1 MSESDENLH
10 KIEDIKRKLYDPAY
24 PNAKHRTEG
33 TLHTVSHDVSH
44 HWADENNVHEGKPMK
59 APTKIFKK
67 FFIGAVLFFIFAI
80 IFGVFMYYRGADTV
94 TSEKIDITVLG
105 NSFTEGGAD
114 LPLQIEIV
122 NRNNANLELANMLI
136 EYPRGASADNK
147 TDMVRLPRDQIGTI
161 LPGGRIERNI
171 KVSLFGDQGTVRQ
184 ITVHF
189 EYHPQGSNAIFTK
202 EVTYPVTI
210 STSPLALRVDGPV
223 DSSSNQAVT
232 LTVTASLNT
241 TLPSAAL
248 LKVGYP
254 SGFVFESADPAP
266 LADKSLWSLATL
278 TQQNP
283 AVITIHGRINGQDG
297 DEQAFHVYAGTAS
310 PLDPNLVDVV
320 YNSLLHTITLA
331 KPFLNANLSINGN
344 TADQFSV
351 PDGQPVTM
359 DIDWTNNLTTQVS
372 DAEIRVLFSGNVF
385 NKSLVTASNG
395 FYNSGTNEII
405 FNKST
410 APVFSSIDPGQKGK
424 LSFTFTPL
432 PVSGSDTSMKDP
444 QVVVEV
450 SIKGRETSSGQGFS
464 EVKNFE
470 KKVVRVM
477 SDLQISP
484 LARYISGEL
493 PPTAEKDTVYNATLT
508 LSNSVNTMA
517 NAEARTTLPLYVKWG
532 GLVGTTAENVIYN
545 DVTREI
551 TWKIGSVRPHTGFG
565 PINREVSF
573 KLILTPSISQ
583 VGSVPQL
590 IKDVSLVGQD
600 TFAGNSIKTSVTG
613 LNTRIENDPAF
624 KFGYERVIK

>member
-1 MSESDENLH
+1 MLESDENLH

-24 PNAKHRTEG
+24 PSTKHRTEG
-33 TLHTVSHDVSH
+33 TLHSVSHEVPRN
-44 HWADENNVHEGKPMK
+44 WADENNVHEGKPMK
-59 APTKIFKK
+59 KPTKIFKK
-67 FFIGAVLFFIFAI
+67 FFIGAVIFFIFAI
-80 IFGVFMYYRGADTV
+80 AFGVFMYYRGADTV
-94 TSEKIDITVLG
+94 TSDKIDITVLG

-136 EYPRGASADNK
+136 EYPRGATADNK
-147 TDMVRLPRDQIGTI
+147 TDIVRLPRDQIGTI
-161 LPGGRIERNI
+161 PKGGRIERNV

-210 STSPLALRVDGPV
+210 SSSPLALRVDGPV
-223 DSSSNQAVT
+223 ESSSNQGIT

-241 TLPSAAL
+241 ALPTTAL
-248 LKVGYP
+248 LKVAYP

-266 LADKSLWSLATL
+266 LADKSLWSLASL

-283 AVITIHGRINGQDG
+283 ATITIRGRITGQDG
-297 DEQAFHVYAGTAS
+297 DEQAFHVYAGTAN

-331 KPFLNANLSINGN
+331 KPFLNANLSMNGK
-344 TADQFSV
+344 TADQYSV
-351 PDGQPVTM
+351 AGGQPVTM
-359 DIDWTNNLTTQVS
+359 DIDWTNNLATQVS
-372 DAEIRVLFSGNVF
+372 DAEIRVNFSGNVF
-385 NKSLVTASNG
+385 NKNLVSVSNG
-395 FYNSGTNEII
+395 FYNSGSNEII

-432 PVSGSDTSMKDP
+432 PVSGSDMSMKDP

-450 SIKGRETSSGQGFS
+450 SIKGREASSGQGFS
-464 EVKNFE
+464 SVNNFE
-470 KKVVRVM
+470 KKIVRIM
-477 SDLQISP
+477 SDLQVSP
-484 LARYISGEL
+484 SARFMSGAF
-493 PPTAEKDTVYNATLT
+493 PPTAEKDTIYNATLT
-508 LSNSVNTMA
+508 LSNSVNTIA

-532 GLVGTTAENVIYN
+532 GLVGTTSENVVYN

-551 TWKIGSVRPHTGFG
+551 TWKIGTVRPHTGFG
-565 PINREVSF
+565 TITREVSF
-573 KLILTPSISQ
+573 KLTLIPSISQ

-590 IKDVSLVGQD
+590 IKDVILVGQD
-600 TFAGNSIKTSVTG
+600 TFAGNNIKTSVTG
-613 LNTRIENDPAF
+613 LNTRLENDPNF
-624 KFGYERVIK
+624 KMGSERVVK